1 MTTTFRSRRHLHPAS
16 CKLHTFTARTRIAE
30 SKPRS
35 QPLRP
40 LQSNRRALR
49 LLPRWK
55 SGRRSR
61 KRSAT
66 GRNPVPAK
74 KPLPLHP
81 RKAHPRRHLPLRRP
95 SSAPR
100 PDRAT
105 TTAIRKIWWKPEE
118 PWSRNCWK
126 NPLHRSPRSPTWCIT
141 TRKRRRLPSW
151 NNPRAP
157 FRLLRRLWLPRNT
170 NPAKRRRRARRHTGT
185 SQLFTSKRNQQAS
198 LLRRLRR
205 LRSVLRPVLRPLS
218 RSNRRNFRRL
228 GLLARCCR
236 LC

>member
-1 MTTTFRSRRHLHPAS
+1 MTTTSRSRRLLHPAS
-16 CKLHTFTARTRIAE
+16 CKLHTFTARIRIAE
-30 SKPRS
+30 LKHRS
-35 QPLRP
+35 LPLRP

-74 KPLPLHP
+74 KLLPLHP
-81 RKAHPRRHLPLRRP
+81 RKVLPCRHLPLRRP

-100 PDRAT
+100 TDRAT

-126 NPLHRSPRSPTWCIT
+126 NPLHRSRRSPTWCTT
-141 TRKRRRLPSW
+141 TRRRRRLLSW
-151 NNPRAP
+151 NNPKAR

-170 NPAKRRRRARRHTGT
+170 NPARRRRRARRLTGT
-185 SQLFTSKRNQQAS
+185 SRLFTSKRNQPAS
-198 LLRRLRR
+198 LLRR
-205 LRSVLRPVLRPLS
+205 LRSVLRPLS
-218 RSNRRNFRRL
+218 RSNQRNFRRL
-228 GLLARCCR
+228 GLLARSCR